1 MKFLEHEIAYR
12 KSTLNHLSRREA
24 LMKMGSGFGTLG
36 LASLIGNSNAAEDS
50 ASPLAP
56 HKAEPSRARLVCM
69 TSRTRGTV
77 YDTSIRAVAAREAST
92 SSPARIEGLV

>member
-36 LASLIGNSNAAEDS
+36 LASLIGNSNAAQDS

-56 HKAEPSRARLVCM
+56 KKPHFEPRA
-69 TSRTRGTV
+69 TNNV
-77 YDTSIRAVAAREAST
+77 YVMVNIIVSEIHIND
-92 SSPARIEGLV
+92 